1 MMDRRRYVAAL
12 TTVLGAGCVS
22 SDTTPTPDPPP
33 GEFGTSTQG
42 NLWTL
47 ELPDDR
53 RMLALD
59 RGVFVASE
67 GTLMRLSATGTV
79 QWTVDSHSAYRSDLA
94 AAADAVYHISSN
106 TLESYDPASGE
117 TVWSNRIPD
126 VGILF
131 VNNVTAESIFVGEMT
146 DDPSASLPVL
156 AFDAE
161 TGEERWRTETG
172 MDMGSTISHG
182 LWLIVSIVDGVTAL
196 DTATGDVQWEH
207 SPGIDYD
214 SALRVVGDTLCV
226 ITNDTVTGH
235 SLPDG
240 TSVWEQTLPADGQ
253 FIAQSSPNSAT
264 AGMLYIA
271 DDGANLTALDAT
283 TGDEQWGV
291 DTNLRGEGYEGMALE
306 SGSLIYHSGTALASY
321 DAMDG
326 KQQWMY
332 SLGSE
337 YEASQPLIADGTV
350 FLIVQETGEKP
361 SVKTFNLDTGR
372 RQRRTKLQT
381 DFPRIRGVLDQHII
395 FTTDEGVYGFPMNA

>member
-1 MMDRRRYVAAL
+1 MDRRHYLAAL
-12 TTVLGAGCVS
+12 AAIGGAGCMS
-22 SDTTPTPDPPP
+22 SDKTPTPDPTP
-33 GEFGTSTQG
+33 GEFKTSTQG
-42 NLWTL
+42 DLWTL

-67 GTLMRLSATGTV
+67 TALMRLSATGTV
-79 QWTVDSHSAYRSDLA
+79 QWTVGSHSAYRSDLA

-106 TLESYDPASGE
+106 TLESYDPVSGE
-117 TVWSNRIPD
+117 TRWNNRIPD
-126 VGILF
+126 VGILSVSHVTEESVF
-131 VNNVTAESIFVGEMT
+131 VSQTT

-196 DTATGDVQWEH
+196 DTTTGDVQWER
-207 SPGIDYD
+207 SPGIDYG
-214 SALRVVGDTLCV
+214 SSLRAIGDTLCV
-226 ITNDTVTGH
+226 ITNDTVAGY

-240 TSVWEQTLPADGQ
+240 TSLWEQSLPADAR
-253 FIAQSSPNSAT
+253 FIAQSSPESAT

-271 DDGANLTALDAT
+271 DDGKNLTALDPT
-283 TGDEQWGV
+283 TGDEQWEVNTNWGGV
-291 DTNLRGEGYEGMALE
+291 GYEGMALE
-306 SGSLIYHSGTALASY
+306 GRSLIYHNGTALASY

-326 KQQWMY
+326 EQRWEY

-337 YEASQPLIADGTV
+337 YEASQPIIAEGTV
-350 FLIVQETGEKP
+350 FLIVQEAGEKP
-361 SVKTFNLDTGR
+361 SVKTFDLETGR
-372 RQRRTKLQT
+372 RQWRTQLQT
-381 DFPRIRGVLDQHII
+381 AFPRIRGILDQHIV
-395 FTTDEGVYGFPMNA
+395 FTTDEGVYGLPMNV